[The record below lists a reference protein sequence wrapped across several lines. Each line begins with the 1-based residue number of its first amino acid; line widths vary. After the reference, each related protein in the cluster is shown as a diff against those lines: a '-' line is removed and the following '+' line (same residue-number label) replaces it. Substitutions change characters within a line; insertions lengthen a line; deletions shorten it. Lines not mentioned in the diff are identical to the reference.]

1 MASISEI
8 KSKIVLNEM
17 TVDTKVTDTSS
28 PYTSIEEFKKCL
40 DIEIKHCTDEEIEFD
55 LIGVDASL
63 ANAYRRIMI
72 AEVPSMAFEKVYM
85 MNNTSIMPDEV
96 LAHRLGLIPILA
108 DPR

>member
-17 TVDTKVTDTSS
+17 TIDTKVTDISS
-28 PYTSIEEFKKCL
+28 PYKSLEEFKKNL
-40 DIEIKHCTDEEIEFD
+40 KIEIKHCSEEEVQFD

-72 AEVPSMAFEKVYM
+72 AEVPSMAIEKVYM

-96 LAHRLGLIPILA
+96 LAHRMGLIPILA
-108 DPR
+108 DAR